1 MDQGFGLSAP
11 LAKQKRTWRTKNTAH
26 GARTPYAAQRGIPKT
41 EALGIELSQVDKP
54 TVSISAANHRSAAAK
69 ASRRAGLE
77 SERGSRVLS
86 GMGDVDW
93 RRRLPLT
100 PPVGTH
106 HSSNAASNLRVDGS
120 KSTLLVKWQASSAPA
135 SLSIPLSSHSIESG
149 PV

>member
-1 MDQGFGLSAP
+1 M
-11 LAKQKRTWRTKNTAH
+11 
-26 GARTPYAAQRGIPKT
+26 
-41 EALGIELSQVDKP
+41 EALGIESSHVDKP
-54 TVSISAANHRSAAAK
+54 TVRTSATNQISAAAN

-86 GMGDVDW
+86 GMRDVDW
-93 RRRLPLT
+93 VRRLHWK

-120 KSTLLVKWQASSAPA
+120 KSTLLVKWHASSAPA

-149 PV
+149 PL